1 MKQISLLLLLF
12 AWLLPAAAAIEAYQ
26 FKDAE
31 TEALYKELIAE
42 LRCLVCQN
50 QNLADS
56 DADLAKDL
64 RQQTYEMLQQGKGR
78 AEIVE
83 YMVNRYGD
91 FVLYR
96 PPIKSST
103 YLLWLGPFALLL
115 IVLVAVF
122 IRFRKPETLAPPEP
136 EAVKR
141 ARSLLDDD
149 AAKGDKQ

>member
-1 MKQISLLLLLF
+1 MRTFFSLLLLFTL
-12 AWLLPAAAAIEAYQ
+12 ALPVQAAIEAYD

-31 TEALYKELIAE
+31 TEALYKDLIQE

-64 RQQTYEMLQQGKGR
+64 RQQTYEMLQQGKDR
-78 AEIVE
+78 KQIVE

-96 PPIKSST
+96 PPVKSGT
-103 YLLWLGPFALLL
+103 LLLWLGPF
-115 IVLVAVF
+115 VLVALVLVMVVF
-122 IRFRKPETLAPPEP
+122 RIKTTKQVEAPEKVNLDQA
-136 EAVKR
+136 KQ
-141 ARSLLDDD
+141 LLSDE
-149 AAKGDKQ
+149 KDKDSQ